1 MDVYGHIS
9 IKSGF
14 NLCLSDVSSRCSRS
28 SRRQMAQTTT
38 IKRFKS
44 SYAYVFLLLTLFG
57 FMFYL
62 SDFIR
67 YSPGISIYKF
77 DKEGR
82 ANVSGIL
89 NILPT
94 VNSPLL
100 QDSYFIQDRKVKEV
114 NCAAIFDGDENETA
128 LAERI
133 ASTENRTFL
142 QPADYMNMTSNC
154 SKFILDRGYITDQF
168 DKLENEFP
176 IAFSILM
183 FAAIEQAE
191 RLFRAIYRPQN
202 FYCFHI
208 DAKTD
213 NDLYDAMS
221 RVAACFNNVHVMD
234 KRVDVRWGQM
244 SVLEPELLCMEFL
257 WNRSAKWKYFIN
269 LTGQE
274 FPLKT
279 NYELVRILQAYN
291 GSNDIEGTINR
302 ANTKRWADAGPPP
315 HGVVPTKGAV
325 HIIASRGY
333 VDFVL
338 HDPIAAGILYWSKKT
353 AVPDE
358 TFFSTLNHNP
368 SLAVPGSYKG
378 IPETEAINFTSSGI
392 KPFVARFKNW
402 GVGNYNWP
410 CHGMRVRMVCV
421 FGVGDL
427 PALSQRREL
436 FANKFYDTFH
446 PYTLD
451 CMEEW
456 HFNRTRDQYLG
467 SPGLDVR
474 WYEELGFVKNKVQ

>member
-1 MDVYGHIS
+1 
-9 IKSGF
+9 
-14 NLCLSDVSSRCSRS
+14 
-28 SRRQMAQTTT
+28 MAQPTT
-38 IKRFKS
+38 IKWFKP
-44 SYAYVFLLLTLFG
+44 SYAYGFLLLTLFG

-62 SDFIR
+62 LDLNR
-67 YSPGISIYKF
+67 YSPGTSIYTF
-77 DKEGR
+77 HQEER
-82 ANVSGIL
+82 ANVSGIPHL
-89 NILPT
+89 LPT
-94 VNSPLL
+94 VYPILL
-100 QDSYFIQDRKVKEV
+100 QRDSSVIQDRRVKEL
-114 NCAAIFDGDENETA
+114 NCAAIFDGDDNETA
-128 LAERI
+128 LAERL
-133 ASTENRTFL
+133 ASTDNRTFL
-142 QPADYMNMTSNC
+142 QPVDYMNMTSNC
-154 SKFILDRGYITDQF
+154 PKFILDRGYITDPF
-168 DKLENEFP
+168 DELENDFP

-183 FAAIEQAE
+183 FVAIEQAE
-191 RLFRAIYRPQN
+191 RLLRAIYRPQN
-202 FYCFHI
+202 FYCIHI
-208 DAKTD
+208 DAKSG

-221 RVAACFNNVHVMD
+221 RVAACFDNVHVLGE
-234 KRVDVRWGQM
+234 RVDVQWGQM
-244 SVLEPELLCMEFL
+244 SVLEPELLCMEYL

-291 GSNDIEGTINR
+291 GSNDIEGTIKR
-302 ANTKRWADAGPPP
+302 ANTYRWADAGPPP
-315 HGVVPTKGAV
+315 HGVIPTKGSV

-338 HDPIAAGILYWSKKT
+338 HDPIATDILNWTQKT

-368 SLAVPGSYKG
+368 SLGVPGSYKG
-378 IPETEAINFTSSGI
+378 IPETEAINFTSSGL

-402 GVGNYNWP
+402 GDGNYNWP

-427 PALSQRREL
+427 PALSQRREV

-456 HFNRTRDQYLG
+456 HFNQTRDQYLG
-467 SPGLDVR
+467 LPGFDVR